1 MPVLN
6 WNDLRFVLT
15 VARCQSLAGAA
26 RRLKVN
32 ESTVGRRVA
41 EAERRLGA
49 RLFERSLGAF
59 HPTEA
64 GQTVVA
70 GAERVEL
77 EVQAVAAAV
86 SGADRLAAGAVRLTS
101 VPIVVNRVLVPALP
115 QLLRDHPQLRVE
127 LIAEPR
133 DLSLTKREADIALR
147 LARPHKDLR
156 AIARRI
162 GRLDYAV
169 YGPSRKTRK
178 PLPWITYED
187 AMANL
192 PQWRYM
198 AERPVRDRD
207 TPPPVTVNDAEAI
220 LQSVKAGL
228 GKSLLPVAIADREP
242 GLARLDSNP
251 PPLSRELCLMV
262 HPELRNLTR
271 IRVVVD
277 WLVSVVDRFLDG
289 QSMGAESEPKRSL

>member
-1 MPVLN
+1 MQALN
-6 WNDLRFVLT
+6 WNDLRFALA
-15 VARCQSLAGAA
+15 VARSQSLAGAA
-26 RRLKVN
+26 RRLGVN
-32 ESTVGRRVA
+32 ESTVGRRLA

-49 RLFERSLGAF
+49 RLFERNHRAY

-64 GQTVVA
+64 GRAVVA

-77 EVQAVAAAV
+77 EVQAVETAI
-86 SGADRLAAGAVRLTS
+86 SGADRLAAGVVRLTS

-115 QLLRDHPQLRVE
+115 RLLRDHPQLRVE
-127 LIAEPR
+127 LIAGPR

-147 LARPHKDLR
+147 LARPQKDLR
-156 AIARRI
+156 AVARRI

-169 YGPSRKTRK
+169 YGPSRKRAE

-187 AMANL
+187 DMANL

-198 AERPVRDRD
+198 AERPVRDRAA
-207 TPPPVTVNDAEAI
+207 PPAVTVNDAEAI

-242 GLARLDSNP
+242 GLVRLDSDP
-251 PPLSRELCLMV
+251 PPLSRELWLMV

-277 WLVSVVDRFLDG
+277 WLVSVADRFRDG
-289 QSMGAESEPKRSL
+289 RAKDAE

>member
-1 MPVLN
+1 MQALN
-6 WNDLRFVLT
+6 WNDLRFVLA
-15 VARCQSLAGAA
+15 VARSQSLAGAA

-32 ESTVGRRVA
+32 ESTVGRRLA

-49 RLFERSLGAF
+49 RLFERSHGAY

-64 GQTVVA
+64 GQA
-70 GAERVEL
+70 AIGGAECVEL
-77 EVQAVAAAV
+77 EVQAVEAAT
-86 SGADRLAAGAVRLTS
+86 SGADRIAAGAVRLTS

-115 QLLRDHPQLRVE
+115 KLLREYPQLRVE

-147 LARPHKDLR
+147 LARPRKDLR

-169 YGPSRKTRK
+169 YGPRRKRSK

-187 AMANL
+187 DMANL

-198 AERPVRDRD
+198 AERPVGDRAA
-207 TPPPVTVNDAEAI
+207 PPAVTVNDAEAI

-228 GKSLLPVAIADREP
+228 GKSLLPTAIADKEP
-242 GLARLDSNP
+242 GLVRLSDGP
-251 PPLSRELCLMV
+251 PPLARELWLMV
-262 HPELRNLTR
+262 HPELRNLVR
-271 IRVVVD
+271 ISVVVD
-277 WLVSVVDRFLDG
+277 WLVAVVGGFLDG
-289 QSMGAESEPKRSL
+289 QSIGAE

>member
-1 MPVLN
+1 MQGLN
-6 WNDLRFVLT
+6 WNDLRFVLA

-26 RRLKVN
+26 RRLGVN
-32 ESTVGRRVA
+32 ATTVGRRVA
-41 EAERRLGA
+41 EAEQRLGA
-49 RLFERSLGAF
+49 RLFERSRGLF
-59 HPTEA
+59 QPTEA
-64 GQTVVA
+64 GRTLVA

-77 EVQAVAAAV
+77 EVQAVETAI

-101 VPIVVNRVLVPALP
+101 VPIVVNRILVPALP

-147 LARPHKDLR
+147 LARPRKDVR
-156 AIARRI
+156 AVARRI
-162 GRLDYAV
+162 GRLEYAV
-169 YGPSRKTRK
+169 YGPSRKKTG

-187 AMANL
+187 DMANL

-198 AERPVRDRD
+198 AERPVRNRE

-220 LQSVKAGL
+220 IQSVKAGL
-228 GKSLLPVAIADREP
+228 GKSLLPVAIADGEP
-242 GLARLDSNP
+242 GLVRLGSGP
-251 PPLSRELCLMV
+251 SPLSRELWLMV
-262 HPELRNLTR
+262 HPELRNLVR

-277 WLVSVVDRFLDG
+277 WLVSVVDRFLVG
-289 QSMGAESEPKRSL
+289 QSLGAE

>member
-1 MPVLN
+1 MQGLN
-6 WNDLRFVLT
+6 WNDLRFVLA
-15 VARCQSLAGAA
+15 VARSQSLAGAA
-26 RRLKVN
+26 RRLGVN

-41 EAERRLGA
+41 EAEQRFGA

-64 GQTVVA
+64 GQTVIA

-77 EVQAVAAAV
+77 EVQAVETAI
-86 SGADRLAAGAVRLTS
+86 SGADRLAAGTVRLTS

-115 QLLRDHPQLRVE
+115 RLLRDHPQLRVE
-127 LIAEPR
+127 LVAEPR

-147 LARPHKDLR
+147 LARPHKDFR

-162 GRLDYAV
+162 GRLDYGV
-169 YGPSRKTRK
+169 YGPARIGTQ

-187 AMANL
+187 DMANL
-192 PQWRYM
+192 PQRHYM
-198 AERPVRDRD
+198 AERPVHDRE

-242 GLARLDSNP
+242 GLIRLDDGP
-251 PPLSRELCLMV
+251 PPLARELWLMV
-262 HPELRNLTR
+262 HPELRSLTR
-271 IRVVVD
+271 MRAVVD
-277 WLVSVVDRFLDG
+277 WLVVLADG
-289 QSMGAESEPKRSL
+289 LLGGRPRRRGP

>member
-1 MPVLN
+1 M
-6 WNDLRFVLT
+6 
-15 VARCQSLAGAA
+15 
-26 RRLKVN
+26 
-32 ESTVGRRVA
+32 
-41 EAERRLGA
+41 
-49 RLFERSLGAF
+49 
-59 HPTEA
+59 
-64 GQTVVA
+64 
-70 GAERVEL
+70 
-77 EVQAVAAAV
+77 
-86 SGADRLAAGAVRLTS
+86 RLTS

-115 QLLRDHPQLRVE
+115 KLLRDHPQLRVE

-169 YGPSRKTRK
+169 YGPTRK
-178 PLPWITYED
+178 RTKPMPWITYED

-198 AERPVRDRD
+198 AERPVRDRAA
-207 TPPPVTVNDAEAI
+207 PPPVTVNDAEAI
-220 LQSVKAGL
+220 LQCVKAGL
-228 GKSLLPVAIADREP
+228 GKSLLPVAIADKEP
-242 GLARLDSNP
+242 GLVRLTSDP
-251 PPLSRELCLMV
+251 PPLSRELWLMV

-277 WLVSVVDRFLDG
+277 WLVSVVDEFLDG
-289 QSMGAESEPKRSL
+289 QTLGGE

>member
-1 MPVLN
+1 MQGLN
-6 WNDLRFVLT
+6 WNDLRFVLA

-26 RRLKVN
+26 RRLGVN

-49 RLFERSLGAF
+49 RLFERSRGLF

-64 GQTVVA
+64 GHAVVA

-77 EVQAVAAAV
+77 EVQAVETAT

-115 QLLRDHPQLRVE
+115 RLLRDHPQLRVE

-147 LARPHKDLR
+147 LARPRKGVR
-156 AIARRI
+156 AVARRI

-169 YGPSRKTRK
+169 YGPSRKRAEA
-178 PLPWITYED
+178 LPWITYED
-187 AMANL
+187 DMANL

-198 AERPVRDRD
+198 AERPVRDCG

-220 LQSVKAGL
+220 IQSVKAGL

-242 GLARLDSNP
+242 GLVRLSDGP
-251 PPLSRELCLMV
+251 PPLSRELWLMV
-262 HPELRNLTR
+262 HPELRNLIR

-277 WLVSVVDRFLDG
+277 WLVSVVDRFLVG
-289 QSMGAESEPKRSL
+289 QPTGAE

>member
-1 MPVLN
+1 MQGLN

-26 RRLKVN
+26 RRLGVN

-41 EAERRLGA
+41 EAEQRLGA
-49 RLFERSLGAF
+49 RLFERSLGLF
-59 HPTEA
+59 QPTEA
-64 GQTVVA
+64 GHTVVA

-77 EVQAVAAAV
+77 EVQAVETAI
-86 SGADRLAAGAVRLTS
+86 SGADRLAAGAVCLTS

-147 LARPHKDLR
+147 LARPSKDVR
-156 AIARRI
+156 AVARRI
-162 GRLDYAV
+162 GRLEYAV
-169 YGPSRKTRK
+169 YGPARKRTE

-187 AMANL
+187 DMANL

-198 AERPVRDRD
+198 ADRPVRDRE

-220 LQSVKAGL
+220 IQSVKAGL

-242 GLARLDSNP
+242 GLVRLGVDP
-251 PPLSRELCLMV
+251 PPLSRELWLMV
-262 HPELRNLTR
+262 HPELRNLVR

-277 WLVSVVDRFLDG
+277 WLVSVVDRFLVG
-289 QSMGAESEPKRSL
+289 QSLGAE